1 MPSLAGPHLLTSV
14 VPSFL
19 YVFPTVLTVEEE
31 LYLHMLAWLR
41 RTKLSLRLVLQNSEA
56 LLCVSD
62 LTATVQQLPSVKW
75 DISVWVDKIPVDVQ
89 IVKSHSNS

>member
-14 VPSFL
+14 VLSL
-19 YVFPTVLTVEEE
+19 HYVFPTVLTVEEE

-41 RTKLSLRLVLQNSEA
+41 RTKLSLRLVLHNSGA

-62 LTATVQQLPSVKW
+62 LTATVAAASQCKV
-75 DISVWVDKIPVDVQ
+75 
-89 IVKSHSNS
+89 